1 MTRVGLVMA
10 GGGRSEVS
18 GGWQRSPEP
27 RHPDETE
34 LRHPGYPGPWHT
46 LDHGAW
52 HPGNAAH
59 EDSTARADTEHGC
72 NREARLVIRRRLGTL
87 QTKTGAADLQQLF
100 VTIMRGGWPR
110 VTS

>member
-1 MTRVGLVMA
+1 MSSLLGSCGPGGQLELDGGRCVTRVGLVMA

-34 LRHPGYPGPWHT
+34 LRHPGDPGPWDT

-72 NREARLVIRRRLGTL
+72 NREKRLVIRRKMGDT
-87 QTKTGAADLQQLF
+87 AD
-100 VTIMRGGWPR
+100 
-110 VTS
+110 